1 MKISESNKRVITDD
15 LIETIASYMDDEIR
29 EDLHCKLAKANPTE
43 SDNIEFLNAYLA
55 RDEEFGELLER
66 DFEIKID
73 D

>member
-15 LIETIASYMDDEIR
+15 LMETIASYMDDEIR
-29 EDLHCKLAKANPTE
+29 EDLHSKLSKVDPTE
-43 SDNIEFLNAYLA
+43 ADNIEFLNAYLA

-66 DFEIKID
+66 EFEIKID